1 MANKRLDQL
10 IYMFSDIT
18 GKTPDESKKI
28 ILLTDTGKAVNIN
41 NMAVMYEQETANLYS
56 IGMELRE
63 ISDYSQLGQL
73 FSTENIVASMNKL
86 KVKEIPAEESITP
99 FIAPNMT
106 DLKSKERIRILEEQ
120 TKKIQIKRQ
129 NLKNVRRIKNAD
141 NSQG

>member
-28 ILLTDTGKAVNIN
+28 ILLTDTGKAVNTH
-41 NMAVMYEQETANLYS
+41 NMTVMYEQETANLHS
-56 IGMELRE
+56 IGIELRK

-86 KVKEIPAEESITP
+86 RAKEVPAKESITT
-99 FIAPNMT
+99 FTAPSMT

-120 TKKIQIKRQ
+120 TRKMQIKRQ
-129 NLKNVRRIKNAD
+129 NLKNVWRMKNAD
-141 NSQG
+141 NS